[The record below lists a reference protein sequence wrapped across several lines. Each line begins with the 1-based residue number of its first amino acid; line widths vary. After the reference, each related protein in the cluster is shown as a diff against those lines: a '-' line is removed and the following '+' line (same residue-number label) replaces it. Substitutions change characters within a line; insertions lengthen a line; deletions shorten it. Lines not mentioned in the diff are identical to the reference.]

1 MTVLETISLECTRGD
16 RPLIS
21 GMSFTLGTGQ
31 MLHVTGSNGSGK
43 TTLLRT
49 LCGLSRP
56 SAGEI
61 RWDGADIRALGDD
74 YRTCLSYVGHS
85 NGIQGELTPEE
96 NLQAAAHLGG
106 YADASKMNY
115 ALAHVSLTRFA
126 HLPAKV
132 LSQGQRRRLALAR
145 LLVLSRTLWILDEP
159 VSGLDAR
166 SVAVIENLFGEHLAA
181 GGMLV
186 ITSHQELTWK
196 AKTVHRISLDS

>member
-21 GMSFTLGTGQ
+21 GMSFALAAGEL
-31 MLHVTGSNGSGK
+31 LHVVGSNGSGK
-43 TTLLRT
+43 TTLLRA

-61 RWDGADIRALGDD
+61 RWNGTDIRTLGDD

-96 NLQAAAHLGG
+96 NLHAAAHLGG
-106 YADASKMNY
+106 YPSVSKVDY
-115 ALAHVSLTRFA
+115 ALEHVSLTRFA

-132 LSQGQRRRLALAR
+132 LSQGQKRRLALAR

-166 SVAVIENLFGEHLAA
+166 SVAVIENLFGEHLAS

-186 ITSHQELTWK
+186 ITSHQELSWK
-196 AKTVHRISLDS
+196 AKTVHRINLDS

>member
-1 MTVLETISLECTRGD
+1 
-16 RPLIS
+16 
-21 GMSFTLGTGQ
+21 MSFSLAAGEL
-31 MLHVTGSNGSGK
+31 LHVVGSNGSGK

-61 RWDGADIRALGDD
+61 RWNGTDIHRLGDD
-74 YRTCLSYVGHS
+74 YRTHLSYVGHS

-96 NLQAAAHLGG
+96 NLRVAAHLGG
-106 YADASKMNY
+106 CPGVPRVGDA
-115 ALAHVSLTRFA
+115 LEHVSLTRFA

-132 LSQGQRRRLALAR
+132 LSQGQKRRLALAR

-166 SVAVIENLFGEHLAA
+166 SVAVIENLLGEHLAS

-186 ITSHQELTWK
+186 ITSHQELSWK
-196 AKTVHRISLDS
+196 AKTVHRVSLDS